1 MNLKGRNFLTL
12 KDFTPEEITYLI
24 DLSAELK
31 AKKKAGELHEYY
43 RGKNI
48 ALIFEKTSTRTRCS
62 FEVAAHDLGMG
73 STYLDPTGS
82 QIGKKESIADTA
94 RVLGR
99 MYDGIEYRGFGQ
111 EVVEELAKHA
121 GVPVWN
127 GLTNEYHP
135 TQMIADML
143 TIREHFGDLKGRK
156 LVYMGDARYNMGNSL
171 MIACTKLGMHFVA
184 CTTKKYFPNAELV
197 AQCEEY
203 AKASGGSITLTED
216 VQEGTKDADVIY
228 TDVWVSMGEPDE
240 VWTERIHDLTPYK
253 VTKDVMK
260 NAGEKAIFLHC
271 LPAFHDLK
279 TKIGKEMGERFNLTD
294 MEVTD
299 EVFESEAKDGAEHG
313 TLAVAEFQSAGR
325 GRFDRRWEAPEGS
338 SIMMTLLLRPEFSPQ
353 YASMLTLVMGM
364 AVAQAAEE
372 LGFNVSIKWPNDIVI
387 SKKKICG
394 ILTEMGTNG
403 VKINYVL
410 IGVGINVNLKEFP
423 EEMQDKATS
432 LILEGGHEY
441 DRNQVIA
448 LVMKYFEINYE
459 KFIQTC
465 DFTHL
470 LDDYHR
476 ILANLNQPVRVI
488 DGDRSFEGICRGIDE
503 KGELLVERQNKEVVK
518 VSAGEVS
525 VRGLYSYV

>member
-203 AKASGGSITLTED
+203 AKASGRSVMGTEIPLVEYDKTTNTPTYAYYSTKMSLDEAKAAFEKVKELSIRLSMVENAAIRLAANIKKTQKRANALKNITIPKYEAL
-216 VQEGTKDADVIY
+216 TKDIQNALEEKEREEFTRLKVIK
-228 TDVWVSMGEPDE
+228 
-240 VWTERIHDLTPYK
+240 R
-253 VTKDVMK
+253 MK
-260 NAGEKAIFLHC
+260 QK
-271 LPAFHDLK
+271 
-279 TKIGKEMGERFNLTD
+279 
-294 MEVTD
+294 
-299 EVFESEAKDGAEHG
+299 
-313 TLAVAEFQSAGR
+313 
-325 GRFDRRWEAPEGS
+325 
-338 SIMMTLLLRPEFSPQ
+338 
-353 YASMLTLVMGM
+353 
-364 AVAQAAEE
+364 
-372 LGFNVSIKWPNDIVI
+372 
-387 SKKKICG
+387 
-394 ILTEMGTNG
+394 
-403 VKINYVL
+403 
-410 IGVGINVNLKEFP
+410 
-423 EEMQDKATS
+423 
-432 LILEGGHEY
+432 
-441 DRNQVIA
+441 
-448 LVMKYFEINYE
+448 
-459 KFIQTC
+459 
-465 DFTHL
+465 
-470 LDDYHR
+470 
-476 ILANLNQPVRVI
+476 
-488 DGDRSFEGICRGIDE
+488 
-503 KGELLVERQNKEVVK
+503 
-518 VSAGEVS
+518 
-525 VRGLYSYV
+525 